1 MTIRIVHPIFLTK
14 KNQEKFLPRPKIHG
28 QKFGLK
34 ISTVKKSPKN
44 FRNFFQPEKKNHQK
58 EFLKKIIAQK
68 IWTKIF
74 QAKKMTAPKIF
85 PKNPEPNFP

>member
-34 ISTVKKSPKN
+34 ISTVKKSPKK
-44 FRNFFQPEKKNHQK
+44 FSQKNHPT
-58 EFLKKIIAQK
+58 KKLDQISRS
-68 IWTKIF
+68 
-74 QAKKMTAPKIF
+74 KKMTSPKIF
-85 PKNPEPNFP
+85 PKNPKPNFP